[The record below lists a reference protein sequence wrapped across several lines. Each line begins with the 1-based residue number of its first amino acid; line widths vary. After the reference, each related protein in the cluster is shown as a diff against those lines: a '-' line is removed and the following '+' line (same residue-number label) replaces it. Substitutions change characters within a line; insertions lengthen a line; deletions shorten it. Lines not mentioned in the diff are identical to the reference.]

1 MKVYAINLE
10 RSVER
15 RKHIVRQL
23 EKRRLNYELIE
34 AVDGGKLTDEELNR
48 LCDMEE
54 AKRRPHKLTVG
65 ALGCALSHLKAYEK
79 MLADGEEIALILE
92 DDAVLPRGIDKILEQ
107 VEKNIGRREAI
118 LLHYFRV
125 MPDKPVLSR
134 SGATALDSRHKLL
147 YPVNFPMSGT
157 AYVIKAETARALA
170 EIKLPIRAEADDWGH
185 FFGGGAIE
193 SLRCVYPKPVSVSYA
208 ETQIQIKM
216 DYEEFSLLRKKV
228 AKFVYDNKIP
238 VLFQAYIKYVGLREK
253 YIPLTILVDEPSSL
267 LEKVNHAQA

>member
-1 MKVYAINLE
+1 MKVYAINLK

-125 MPDKPVLSR
+125 MPEKPILSR
-134 SGATALDSRHKLL
+134 SEATALDSRHKLL

-267 LEKVNHAQA
+267 LEKANRAQA